1 MAASTKYPP
10 LTKGQLRAIYEDAPT
25 RPVKRLLC
33 EIHRLRAVVLLA
45 HDFVRSID
53 RHRHSNT
60 LTTASYDALNKLRH
74 ALDREPVVREEGNRP
89 FDYATVQDG
98 KALLPELER
107 VEERLSEGE

>member
-25 RPVKRLLC
+25 RPVKRLLW

-60 LTTASYDALNKLRH
+60 LTTGSYDALDRLRS
-74 ALDREPVVREEGNRP
+74 ALDREPAVREEGNRP
-89 FDYATVQDG
+89 FH
-98 KALLPELER
+98 
-107 VEERLSEGE
+107 